1 MRLSK
6 IKLAG
11 FKSFVDPTSVYFPSN
26 LVAIV
31 GPNGCGKSNVI
42 DAIRWVMGETSAK
55 HLRGDSMADVIFNG
69 SSSRK
74 PVGTANIELYFDN
87 SDGAIGGQYAQYAE
101 VCIKRSVSRDGMS
114 QYFLNNVRCRR
125 KDITGIF
132 LGTGLGPRSYAIIE
146 QGMISR
152 LIEAKPDEMRVYI
165 EEAAGISKYKE
176 RRRETENRIRRAR
189 DNIDRLNDLRE
200 EVENQIK
207 HLQRQAKQAERYKT
221 LKQNERLLEAEM
233 FAIRL
238 TDLQKDLE
246 QQELQLSRG
255 QTALEAV
262 IADQRGI
269 EARIEQARQ
278 HHIEASEAFNQSQ
291 GNYYGVQSEISR
303 LEQSIAHSRETRQ
316 RQSDD
321 LSQVK
326 AQLTQIKRE
335 IDDDREQLHEL
346 DVSLEHLAP
355 DLEQAREAE
364 IASAENLKRVEG
376 GLESWQTT
384 WHEFTV
390 EAQDFEQ
397 TCNVENTRIEQL
409 EARLSQLRD
418 RDAQLAEEQEGI
430 SIAELEQKL
439 DEQAHCDAN
448 AKLRVDSLHG
458 TLKEIDREIVRL
470 REQEQALSS
479 ELEGLR
485 GELDSRRGRA
495 ETLEALQEAA
505 FGQDQEQMTEWVA
518 RERLEKNSRLAQK
531 LVVEKGWE
539 QAVETVLGDFLQALC
554 VTRTGEHLAR
564 LPDTDLV
571 LIDAQVADASGATG
585 TLLTKVQHAGSGGQ
599 ILSKVR
605 IANTLEEALTLREQA
620 RPDETVIT
628 RDGIWLGPGW
638 VRVSR
643 RQQEAGGLI
652 SREQDIRELR
662 DRIQA
667 LEQQV
672 VRLETDRSAGRR
684 RLEQLETDR
693 VQGNSESTEANRQ
706 LAEASVVLAGLRDDF
721 ARIQDRL
728 TSLTS
733 DALQVREELG
743 SLEQA
748 VRDSQTKRSHASD
761 ALERVAERRPVLERQ
776 REELLEEFNQ
786 ARSAADSDRESVSRI
801 QVEYES
807 RRASRDSANTTL
819 ARIQAQREQLETRVT
834 SLSGGVA
841 ESEAPLQI
849 LQQELAGQLE
859 QEIAV
864 ERDLAA
870 RRGKLESAETD
881 LRSQEAKRADCEN
894 DVTEARES
902 VDGFRMQ
909 VREIE
914 VRREGVTEQF
924 SQSGLDLKQILA
936 ELSEE
941 AEFSV
946 WEERL
951 HKARRS
957 IERLGAINLAAIEE
971 FSEQSERK
979 VYLDAQLE
987 DLNLALE
994 TLEGAIRKIDRET
1007 RTRFRETFDNV
1018 NKGLQ
1023 RLFPKLFGGGHAY
1036 LSLEGED
1043 LLNSGVT
1050 VMARPPGK
1058 RNSSIHLLSGGE
1070 KALTAV
1076 ALVFSIFELNPAPF
1090 CLLDEVDAPLDDA
1103 NVARFCE
1110 IVREMSE
1117 TVQFLIITH
1126 NKSTM
1131 EMASQL
1137 TGVTMSEPGVSR
1149 LVSVDIDAA
1158 VQLVAS

>member
-11 FKSFVDPTSVYFPSN
+11 FKSFVDPTTVHFPSN
-26 LVAIV
+26 LVGIV

-42 DAIRWVMGETSAK
+42 DAIRWVMGESSAK

-69 SSSRK
+69 SASRK
-74 PVGTANIELYFDN
+74 PVGTASIELYFDN
-87 SDGAIGGQYAQYAE
+87 ADGSIGGQYARYAE

-176 RRRETENRIRRAR
+176 RRRETENRIRHAR

-207 HLQRQAKQAERYKT
+207 HLQRQAKQAERYKK
-221 LKQNERLLEAEM
+221 LKQNERLLEAEL

-246 QQELQLSRG
+246 RRELQLSRG

-262 IADQRGI
+262 IAEQRGI

-278 HHIEASEAFNQSQ
+278 HHIEASEAFNKTQ
-291 GNYYGVQSEISR
+291 GSYYGVQSEISR

-321 LSQVK
+321 LTQAE
-326 AQLTQIKRE
+326 AQLTQVGRE

-346 DVSLEHLAP
+346 DNSLERLAP
-355 DLEQAREAE
+355 DLERAREAE

-376 GLESWQTT
+376 ALENWQTT
-384 WHEFTV
+384 WHEFTA
-390 EAQDFEQ
+390 EAQGFEQ

-418 RDAQLAEEQEGI
+418 RDAQLAEEQQGI
-430 SIAELEQKL
+430 SIAELEKKL
-439 DEQAHCDAN
+439 DEQARCDTN
-448 AKLRVDSLHG
+448 AKLRVDSLHQA
-458 TLKEIDREIVRL
+458 LEEINREILQL
-470 REQEQALSS
+470 REQEQMLST
-479 ELEGLR
+479 ELEGFR
-485 GELDSRRGRA
+485 GELESRRGRV

-505 FGQDQEQMTEWVA
+505 FGQDQQDVTEWIA
-518 RERLEKNSRLAQK
+518 RERLDENSRLAQK
-531 LVVEKGWE
+531 LVVDKGWE
-539 QAVETVLGDFLQALC
+539 QAVETVLGDFLQAIC
-554 VTRTGEHLAR
+554 VTRCDEHLGR

-571 LIDAQVADASGATG
+571 LIDRQSGDESGGSG
-585 TLLTKVQHAGSGGQ
+585 TLLAKVRNAGSAAQ
-599 ILSKVR
+599 MLRKVLV
-605 IANTLEEALTLREQA
+605 AESLDAALALRERS
-620 RPDETVIT
+620 RPGETVIT
-628 RDGIWLGPGW
+628 EDGVWLGPGW
-638 VRVSR
+638 VRISR

-652 SREQDIRELR
+652 SREKDIRGLR
-662 DRIQA
+662 DRIQE
-667 LEQQV
+667 LEQTV
-672 VRLETDRSAGRR
+672 VRLEADRTAGRS
-684 RLEQLETDR
+684 RLEQLESDR
-693 VQGNSESTEANRQ
+693 SETSAQAAEANRQ
-706 LAEASVVLAGLRDDF
+706 FAEATVVLAGLKDDF
-721 ARIQDRL
+721 ARIKERL
-728 TSLTS
+728 TNLTS
-733 DALQVREELG
+733 DSQQVRDELE

-748 VRDSQTKRSHASD
+748 VRDSQGKLSHARD
-761 ALERVAERRPVLERQ
+761 ALERISERRPLLERQ
-776 REELLEEFNQ
+776 REDLLEEFNQ
-786 ARSAADSDRESVSRI
+786 VRETAGRDREAVSRI

-807 RRASRDSANTTL
+807 RRASRESANTSLT
-819 ARIQAQREQLETRVT
+819 RIQAQREQLEARVKA
-834 SLSGGVA
+834 LSGGVA
-841 ESEAPLQI
+841 ESEAPLQS
-849 LQQELAGQLE
+849 LQQELDSQLA
-859 QEIAV
+859 QEINV
-864 ERDLAA
+864 ERELAEQ
-870 RRGKLESAETD
+870 RRKLEDAETQ
-881 LRSQEAKRADCEN
+881 LRSEEAKRTDCEKEVN
-894 DVTEARES
+894 DARES
-902 VDGFRMQ
+902 VDGLRMQ

-914 VRREGVTEQF
+914 VRREGVAEQF
-924 SQSGLDLKQILA
+924 AQSGLELDQILA
-936 ELSEE
+936 NLDEE
-941 AEFSV
+941 AELSV

-951 HKARRS
+951 NKARRS
-957 IERLGAINLAAIEE
+957 IDRLGAINLAAIGE

-987 DLNLALE
+987 DLNLALD

-1018 NKGLQ
+1018 NSGLQ

-1036 LSLEGED
+1036 LSLDGDD
-1043 LLNSGVT
+1043 LLRSGVT

-1090 CLLDEVDAPLDDA
+1090 CLLDEVDAPLDDT

-1110 IVREMSE
+1110 IVREMAD

-1126 NKSTM
+1126 NKTTM

-1137 TGVTMSEPGVSR
+1137 TGVTMNEPGVSR